1 MHKSLSRVHSIDKS
15 VISQLV
21 DMSIIFA
28 TDSDKKVIKNDASLY
43 QDILRYGMKH
53 PTGFK
58 FTEIGKWLLVNNA
71 EFSEEYSGSKAHVP
85 NSTKLA
91 LKRHRI
97 ERHLDNLIT
106 LDLIYKKML
115 VKSEKN
121 HSYTHVYDLT
131 EIGIFLSEFLFD
143 QTRVK
148 ILEIIDAYAR
158 TRGSYSLAFI
168 SKFFNKCKE
177 NGTFQR
183 ILFNFSYAVMP
194 NSKMQS
200 GQEFLRLFLGLDHS
214 INWILADPAS
224 FLETINELD
233 EETRRMVLFQ
243 FKMEIEEYYNKN
255 YLTQEHKLGKLISTI
270 TTNTLSKKF
279 GNQKYAESFA
289 DNQAYD
295 FRNIVA
301 IPGKKWQSLRF
312 KNLTNYLKIVLPGF
326 CTGCNT
332 EQPFLIDIFEYFNYI
347 KAAYGPYPYDGVSG
361 DCPGCGKFHGTGCR
375 VVQLPYFVTP
385 WANTAWL

>member
-106 LDLIYKKML
+106 LDLIYKKRL

-121 HSYTHVYDLT
+121 HSYTHGYDLT

-148 ILEIIDAYAR
+148 ILEIIDAYTR
-158 TRGSYSLAFI
+158 TSDS
-168 SKFFNKCKE
+168 C
-177 NGTFQR
+177 
-183 ILFNFSYAVMP
+183 
-194 NSKMQS
+194 
-200 GQEFLRLFLGLDHS
+200 GLC
-214 INWILADPAS
+214 I
-224 FLETINELD
+224 
-233 EETRRMVLFQ
+233 
-243 FKMEIEEYYNKN
+243 Y
-255 YLTQEHKLGKLISTI
+255 
-270 TTNTLSKKF
+270 
-279 GNQKYAESFA
+279 
-289 DNQAYD
+289 
-295 FRNIVA
+295 
-301 IPGKKWQSLRF
+301 
-312 KNLTNYLKIVLPGF
+312 
-326 CTGCNT
+326 
-332 EQPFLIDIFEYFNYI
+332 
-347 KAAYGPYPYDGVSG
+347 
-361 DCPGCGKFHGTGCR
+361 
-375 VVQLPYFVTP
+375 
-385 WANTAWL
+385 